1 MNKVGWDLEWEVPK
15 FPPEEGKRRHR
26 LVREQMRLRHLDC
39 LVVAGNSSYF
49 RGSLADVRYVANFA
63 YWCDPSYVVFPFEGE
78 PLLFIAF
85 AGHKLYAK
93 AVGFMEVR
101 VYNYGEWGIDFAG
114 SIIKRIKELGLQK
127 STIGI
132 TPMRWMAADVFLSLK
147 EQLPEAR
154 LVDASDLIR
163 QIRVI
168 KGPLEMDFVRK
179 AGECADKG
187 FQAMLDAIRPG
198 VKGAELAAACE
209 SAMVINGA
217 ELGSF
222 ILLDSGSWQTKTGV
236 LAHGASQKVVKQGDI
251 ILNEITPSY
260 GGFYVQLCR
269 PISIGTPPDDFTEL
283 YEIHRGMYHLV
294 RDRLK
299 PGNKLEDIE
308 AEVAEL
314 AKQKARGRFSM
325 AFACQSS
332 DIADL
337 GVYPTLIP
345 MRGEVRAGMGIV
357 NHPFTA
363 DAVVRE
369 GRTGAIALHTVG
381 DTYLV
386 NETGAECVSKLPLEL
401 SIV

>member
-15 FPPEEGKRRHR
+15 FPPEEGERRHS
-26 LVREQMRLRHLDC
+26 LIREQMGFRNIDC
-39 LVVAGNSSYF
+39 LIIAGNSAYF
-49 RGSLADVRYVANFA
+49 RGSLADIRYVSNFA

-78 PLLFIAF
+78 PLLLIAF

-93 AVGFMEVR
+93 AISFMEVQ
-101 VYNYGEWGIDFAG
+101 VYNYGRWRIDFAG
-114 SIIKRIKELGLQK
+114 SIIQRIKELGLQK

-132 TPMRWMAADVFLSLK
+132 TPMRWMSADVFLSLR
-147 EQLPEAR
+147 EQLPEAK
-154 LVDASDLIR
+154 LIDASDLIR
-163 QIRVI
+163 QIRMI
-168 KGPLEMDFVRK
+168 KSSLEMEFIRK

-187 FQAMLDAIRPG
+187 FEAMLNVARPG
-198 VKGAELAAACE
+198 VKGAELAAVCE

-222 ILLDSGSWQTKTGV
+222 LLLDSGSWQTKTGV
-236 LAHGASQKVVKQGDI
+236 LAHGASQKILKQGDI

-260 GGFYVQLCR
+260 GGYCVQLCR
-269 PISIGTPPDDFTEL
+269 PISIGTPPDDFMKL
-283 YEIHRGMYHLV
+283 YEIHREMYYLV
-294 RDRLK
+294 RDKLRS
-299 PGNKLEDIE
+299 GNKLEDIE

-314 AKQKARGRFSM
+314 ARRKAKGRFSM

-337 GVYPTLIP
+337 GVYPMLIP
-345 MRGEVRAGMGIV
+345 MRGELKAGMGIV

-363 DAVVRE
+363 DASVRE

-381 DTYLV
+381 DTYIV
-386 NETGAECVSKLPLEL
+386 HEDRAECVSKLPLEL
-401 SIV
+401 SVV